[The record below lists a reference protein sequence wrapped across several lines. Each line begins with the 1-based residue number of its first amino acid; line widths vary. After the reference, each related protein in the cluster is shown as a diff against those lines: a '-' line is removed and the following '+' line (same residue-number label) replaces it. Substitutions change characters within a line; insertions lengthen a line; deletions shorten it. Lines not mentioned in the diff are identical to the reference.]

1 MKATQPIL
9 VAGSLKTT
17 SVQVGSRH
25 SEPLRVKVRLPL
37 SVPFLL
43 QVGDISEPVTQI
55 LLRIVKVF
63 WGLDAQLAQ
72 RRHFPAINW
81 LSSYSL
87 YQDEVGRYIDLHEQ
101 ISWSEK
107 VTRAMNLLQKESELL
122 RNRALGWSRFLV

>member
-9 VAGSLKTT
+9 VAGLLNIT
-17 SVQVGSRH
+17 SVQVELKTLGTTAREGSITAIGAVLSSRWRH
-25 SEPLRVKVRLPL
+25 FRT
-37 SVPFLL
+37 
-43 QVGDISEPVTQI
+43 GNANT
-55 LLRIVKVF
+55 LRIVKVF

-101 ISWSEK
+101 ISWSGK
-107 VTRAMNLLQKESELL
+107 VTRAMNLLQKERELQEIV
-122 RNRALGWSRFLV
+122 RLVGLDLV